1 MHRRIVDG
9 SFLEPVGTVPGAIH
23 DQRILLGDLLSK
35 IIRFYTLDLFR
46 LVDNLHI
53 LLGIQRGNIIGIR
66 ILPSHITI
74 EGYLHLATLTLLGGY
89 QNNTV

>member
-1 MHRRIVDG
+1 MHGRIVDG
-9 SFLEPVGTVPGAIH
+9 SLLQPVGAIPSAIH
-23 DQRILLGDLLSK
+23 NLCILLGNQLGPVVGTH
-35 IIRFYTLDLFR
+35 TLY
-46 LVDNLHI
+46 LVGLIVNLHI
-53 LLGIQRGNIIGIR
+53 LLGIQRSNTIGVR